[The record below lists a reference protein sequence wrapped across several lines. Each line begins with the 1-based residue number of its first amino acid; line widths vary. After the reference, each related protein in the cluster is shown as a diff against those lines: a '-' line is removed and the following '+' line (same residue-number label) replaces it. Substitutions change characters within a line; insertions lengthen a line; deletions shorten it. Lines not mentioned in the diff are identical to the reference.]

1 MLFFLLYW
9 KICFIF
15 AVTNLKQMKQVTKE
29 LSKISG
35 IYCIEN
41 KINHK
46 VYIGSSKNLYQRLL
60 KHFAL
65 LRHNKHENVH
75 LQNAWN
81 KYGEDSFEWT
91 IIEFCDKSILTER
104 EQYCI
109 DLFNAEYNITKK
121 VIKNIL
127 SKESRIKQGETR
139 KRLHKEGKLEW
150 NFNPITI
157 YIYDLDGELLF
168 VNPNGIKGTA
178 EKLNI
183 SPSSICRV
191 LNGTY
196 QQCKGYRFS
205 YKLEKLS
212 PLTITSQKQN
222 TKYSNY
228 RHCRIVGKPII

>member
-1 MLFFLLYW
+1 MEKITRELL
-9 KICFIF
+9 K
-15 AVTNLKQMKQVTKE
+15 V
-29 LSKISG
+29 SG

-46 VYIGSSKNLYQRLL
+46 VYIGSSKNIYQRLL

-65 LRHNKHENVH
+65 LRHNKHENMH

-81 KYGEDSFEWT
+81 KYGENNFEWT
-91 IIEFCDKSILTER
+91 IIEICDNSILTER

-109 DLFNAEYNITKK
+109 DLFGAEYNITRK
-121 VIKNIL
+121 VERNIL

-139 KRLHKEGKLEW
+139 RRLHREGKLDW
-150 NFNPITI
+150 NFNPIPI
-157 YIYDLDGELLF
+157 YVYNLDGELLF
-168 VNPNGIKGTA
+168 INPKGLKDTA
-178 EKLNI
+178 NRLHI

-205 YKLEKLS
+205 YNLETLPTLVINS
-212 PLTITSQKQN
+212 VKQN
-222 TKYSNY
+222 TKYRNY
-228 RHCRIVGKPII
+228 KHCRVVE